1 MSDLLREY
9 WKSLLGAVLVHALI
23 AALLFVAVNFSHQ
36 PKIAGQLAIEA
47 VLTSA
52 PSSRNAER
60 QRQEREAAEK
70 VEQEKIKEQAQAKAE
85 QQKQAQEQVEK
96 ASQEK
101 AQQEASRKEQE
112 HQLAVEAEQAEI
124 RKQADVKHQQQADQ
138 LKKQQ
143 ADQQKKQADQQQKA
157 EAERQQKAAADK
169 QKLADIQ
176 HKQQEEADSREKAAR
191 EAELKRQLAEEEG
204 RSNAV
209 DSGALAQYMSVLQQR
224 INNNWNRPLSA
235 TSGVQCDIKISQ
247 TSNGTVVSAQVT
259 QCNGD
264 PALKQSIEQAVY
276 KSSPLPLPQDSRLFE
291 RNLLFR
297 FKPD

>member
-36 PKIAGQLAIEA
+36 PKIAGQLAIQA

-52 PSSRNAER
+52 PSNRNAER
-60 QRQEREAAEK
+60 ERQEREAAATA
-70 VEQEKIKEQAQAKAE
+70 EQEKLKEQEQAKAE
-85 QQKQAQEQVEK
+85 QQKQEQAQK
-96 ASQEK
+96 ANQEK
-101 AQQEASRKEQE
+101 AKQEASRKEQE

-124 RKQADVKHQQQADQ
+124 RKQADVKRQQQADQ
-138 LKKQQ
+138 LKKQ
-143 ADQQKKQADQQQKA
+143 QADQQQKA

-176 HKQQEEADSREKAAR
+176 RKQKEEADSREKTAR

-209 DSGALAQYMSVLQQR
+209 DSGALAQYMSILQQR

>member
-23 AALLFVAVNFSHQ
+23 AALLFLTVQFARHPQ
-36 PKIAGQLAIEA
+36 IAGQLAIEA
-47 VLTSA
+47 VVVD
-52 PSSRNAER
+52 SSQPDRSAER

-70 VEQEKIKEQAQAKAE
+70 VQQDKQKEQEREKAE
-85 QQKQAQEQVEK
+85 QQREQEQQDKAKQA
-96 ASQEK
+96 
-101 AQQEASRKEQE
+101 ASRKEQE
-112 HQLAVEAEQAEI
+112 QQLAVEAEQAEI
-124 RKQADVKHQQQADQ
+124 RKQADSKRQQAE
-138 LKKQQ
+138 
-143 ADQQKKQADQQQKA
+143 QQKKLQVEQQQKA
-157 EAERQQKAAADK
+157 DVERQQKATADK
-169 QKLADIQ
+169 QRLAEIQ
-176 HKQQEEADSREKAAR
+176 RKQQEEADRRKAADDARDKTAR

-204 RSNAV
+204 RSSAV
-209 DSGALAQYMSVLQQR
+209 DSGVLAQYMALLQQR

-264 PALKQSIEQAVY
+264 AALKQSIEQAVY